1 MNKAYLLL
9 GSNMGNSKALITE
22 AIELIQSKCG
32 EVITLSSF
40 YTTQAWGNENQPDFL
55 NQVILI
61 HTKISAPGLL
71 NILLDIEKEMG
82 RYRTFKNAPRLIDID
97 ILFFNDDVINLP
109 ELTIPH
115 PLMDKRRFVLAPLF
129 ELNPAFIHPVLHK
142 SIEQL
147 LIECPDKLDVKKN
160 K

>member
-9 GSNMGNSKALITE
+9 GSNMGNSQAL
-22 AIELIQSKCG
+22 LIQAITLIRNNCG
-32 EVITLSSF
+32 EVITLGSL
-40 YTTQAWGNENQPDFL
+40 YATKAWGNENQPDFL
-55 NQVILI
+55 NQAILI
-61 HTKISAPGLL
+61 HTKISAPNLL
-71 NILLDIEKEMG
+71 NVLLNIEKEMG
-82 RYRTFKNAPRLIDID
+82 RSRTIKNAPRLIDID

-129 ELNPAFIHPVLHK
+129 ELIPSYIHPVLHK
-142 SIEQL
+142 TIEQL
-147 LIECPDKLDVKKN
+147 LIECPDKLNVKKN